1 MWGALGLILIVAL
14 ALRLWRLDANG
25 FGTEYYAAG
34 VRSML
39 QGPRAFF
46 FNAFDPFGFVSLD
59 KPPVAFWLQVLSA
72 AIIGFS
78 GFSLALPQ
86 VLEGVA
92 AVLVVWQMVRVRAG
106 DLAGLLAALFLA
118 ITPVSVAVD
127 RSNNTDSCLVLV
139 LLLAA
144 WAELRAIE
152 TARLCWLLAAFALLG
167 LGFNVKMLAALVVA
181 PGFAVLY
188 GVMAGVP
195 WWRRLAHLA
204 LAGVVLAGVSLAWV
218 GTYDLTPPAE
228 RPYVDSTQGN
238 SMLELAIGHN
248 GIQRFVRPPR
258 AARPATAVVVPPRP
272 NPAYDAIPT
281 GPLRLAD
288 RYLAEQV
295 LWLLPL
301 ALFGLYCGCRRIG
314 STLPECKQRAMAL
327 LCGAWALLYGV
338 TYSVAG
344 GIFHAYYLVTM
355 APPLAALAGIGVA
368 SLWQDRT
375 RGRLLV
381 PGILALAVMWQLYLL
396 DPGRGGALRL
406 SVAATVLAG
415 GVLACGAWLAA
426 QRSRPLLAGGALA
439 LAVAALSVGPCV
451 AASASILARG
461 NAMMPAAGVER
472 LVQDGD
478 PLRRR
483 RLALREAPTDDPK
496 LIDYL
501 LDHSSGERF
510 LVAAPNARLVAP
522 IIVRTGMPAMAIGGF
537 LGSDPIVT
545 TEQLDSLVQAGALRF
560 ILLSD
565 GARGVRRDRAAELR
579 RRRLTEW
586 ALQRGVTVDPALWRS
601 DRPGSH
607 AVTLIDLR
615 PG

>member
-1 MWGALGLILIVAL
+1 
-14 ALRLWRLDANG
+14 
-25 FGTEYYAAG
+25 
-34 VRSML
+34 
-39 QGPRAFF
+39 
-46 FNAFDPFGFVSLD
+46 
-59 KPPVAFWLQVLSA
+59 
-72 AIIGFS
+72 
-78 GFSLALPQ
+78 
-86 VLEGVA
+86 
-92 AVLVVWQMVRVRAG
+92 
-106 DLAGLLAALFLA
+106 
-118 ITPVSVAVD
+118 
-127 RSNNTDSCLVLV
+127 
-139 LLLAA
+139 
-144 WAELRAIE
+144 
-152 TARLCWLLAAFALLG
+152 
-167 LGFNVKMLAALVVA
+167 
-181 PGFAVLY
+181 
-188 GVMAGVP
+188 
-195 WWRRLAHLA
+195 
-204 LAGVVLAGVSLAWV
+204 
-218 GTYDLTPPAE
+218 
-228 RPYVDSTQGN
+228 
-238 SMLELAIGHN
+238 
-248 GIQRFVRPPR
+248 
-258 AARPATAVVVPPRP
+258 
-272 NPAYDAIPT
+272 
-281 GPLRLAD
+281 
-288 RYLAEQV
+288 
-295 LWLLPL
+295 
-301 ALFGLYCGCRRIG
+301 
-314 STLPECKQRAMAL
+314 
-327 LCGAWALLYGV
+327 
-338 TYSVAG
+338 
-344 GIFHAYYLVTM
+344 
-355 APPLAALAGIGVA
+355 
-368 SLWQDRT
+368 
-375 RGRLLV
+375 
-381 PGILALAVMWQLYLL
+381 LL

-461 NAMMPAAGVER
+461 NALMPAAGVER

-565 GARGVRRDRAAELR
+565 GARGDRRDRAAELR